1 MKSSMLIEII
11 QLLSGERYIFTVQVA
26 EMDKDL
32 DYSEVLKNLLKE
44 IRSENRRRGKSI
56 LLDYI

>member
-11 QLLSGERYIFTVQVA
+11 QLLSGERYIFTAQVA

>member
-1 MKSSMLIEII
+1 MLIEII